1 MRKAIL
7 AAAGD
12 DAPTRGKHRKDHT
25 KYAKS
30 AAKVTAGQAIRLAWA
45 DGQEVAL
52 APDAPTTEILE
63 YAMRRVHAVMVWA
76 GQESDMV
83 SKDRFWVKYLDSQG
97 NIRVEPNKWFKLEQA
112 MRNEAVKLA
121 AKMVEL
127 GLAER
132 AVALEEAKAVM
143 VAQAVRAAAEAAGLA
158 PIQVER
164 LGEELRKGL
173 ASGAVVE
180 A

>member
-1 MRKAIL
+1 M
-7 AAAGD
+7 
-12 DAPTRGKHRKDHT
+12 
-25 KYAKS
+25 
-30 AAKVTAGQAIRLAWA
+30 AAKVDDRKLNGKNRVKQAKREACITAGTAIALAQQAG
-45 DGQEVAL
+45 DGVAL
-52 APDAPTTEILE
+52 APSAPTSDILE

-76 GQESDMV
+76 GQQADDV
-83 SKDRFWVKYLDSQG
+83 STDKFWVKYYDAQG
-97 NIRVEPNKWFKLEQA
+97 NVRVEPNKWFVLERA
-112 MRNEAVKLA
+112 MREEAVKLA

-132 AVALEEAKAVM
+132 QVAVEEAKAVM

-158 PIQVER
+158 PLQIER

-180 A
+180 VAA

>member
-7 AAAGD
+7 AANSEPGKWNS
-12 DAPTRGKHRKDHT
+12 KHRVKH
-25 KYAKS
+25 AKRE
-30 AAKVTAGQAIRLAWA
+30 AHETAGTSIRLAWQ
-45 DGQEVAL
+45 DGNEVAL
-52 APDAPTTEILE
+52 APSAPTSDILE

-76 GQESDMV
+76 GQRQDEV
-83 SKDRFWVKYLDSQG
+83 SVDQFWVQYYDAQG
-97 NIRVEPNKWFKLEQA
+97 NVRVEPNKWFVLERA
-112 MRNEAVKLA
+112 MREEAVKLA

-132 AVALEEAKAVM
+132 QVAVEEAKAVM

-158 PIQVER
+158 PLQIER

-173 ASGAVVE
+173 ASGAVAEVV